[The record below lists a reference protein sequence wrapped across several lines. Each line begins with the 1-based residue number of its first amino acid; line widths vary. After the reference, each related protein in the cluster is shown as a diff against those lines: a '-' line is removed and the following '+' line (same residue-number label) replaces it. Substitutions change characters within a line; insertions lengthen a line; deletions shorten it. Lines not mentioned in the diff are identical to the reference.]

1 MSDKEILD
9 YNFMSEE
16 VSFRNSLLF
25 YTVLKL
31 LVKCKMSAVKLLRLQ
46 EIVTSPRLL
55 EMGNAEKLRKFLF
68 DQNDIIRTSQ
78 QTRPDYE
85 MFISTLNERNLDCWI
100 CCADISVDLLL
111 IKDLILLES
120 KAYINN
126 QIKKDMSTI
135 VDKLSMQYD
144 VANIEIPYGM
154 RVACSL
160 MSYAVTDASRDRAF
174 ILNNTNETINNIQEK
189 VNTLKSK
196 FKVTA
201 NNVYS
206 LIVGE
211 SVDQSIKSDAGS
223 SYESRFHEMIVP
235 VVDEITGHCHDSKIP
250 SVEYDFILTKNGKK
264 IGVSAKRTLRER
276 YKQNFEDIDQL
287 DVDYMVL
294 VTLGTDLN
302 EEKMNNILQRSNIF
316 IIVASENYDSKEYLR
331 DNDRVISSKDLTKEK
346 FNQFFK
352 EKMLVD

>member
-1 MSDKEILD
+1 MSEKEILD

-16 VSFRNSLLF
+16 VSFFFFLLF

-100 CCADISVDLLL
+100 CCTDISVDLLL
-111 IKDLILLES
+111 IKDLILQES

-160 MSYAVTDASRDRAF
+160 
-174 ILNNTNETINNIQEK
+174 IN
-189 VNTLKSK
+189 
-196 FKVTA
+196 
-201 NNVYS
+201 
-206 LIVGE
+206 
-211 SVDQSIKSDAGS
+211 
-223 SYESRFHEMIVP
+223 
-235 VVDEITGHCHDSKIP
+235 
-250 SVEYDFILTKNGKK
+250 
-264 IGVSAKRTLRER
+264 
-276 YKQNFEDIDQL
+276 
-287 DVDYMVL
+287 
-294 VTLGTDLN
+294 
-302 EEKMNNILQRSNIF
+302 
-316 IIVASENYDSKEYLR
+316 
-331 DNDRVISSKDLTKEK
+331 
-346 FNQFFK
+346 
-352 EKMLVD
+352 